1 MSDPVTSLHYTSN
14 GNFVNGQYA
23 PGADGFN
30 LADVT
35 SASEL
40 SELPSGVKALVWLGM
55 TDGVTAAFMSAV
67 ESFAGSSQVYGFYL
81 ADEPA
86 PSATTAANFKAESD
100 WIHAK
105 FPGAKTFI
113 IEQDSSS
120 ELTPSFYYT
129 PANTDIDLFGL
140 DPYPVN
146 SGLPGGFDLGI
157 IPLAVQ
163 AAEAAGIP
171 RQDLAPV
178 YQAFGG
184 GGYSQWAVPTPAQ
197 EQQILS
203 TWGSVLPNPVFDY
216 AYSWGAQVGDTA
228 LSNDPGL
235 QQVFAAH
242 NAPPAAGSTTSPP
255 AAPTIPYGVVNS
267 NDSVTLTGT
276 APAGSMVRVWD
287 GGANP
292 LGTATAN
299 SAFVWS
305 FTTADLSPGAY
316 AFTATDTTSAG
327 TSAKSSA
334 LNVTVPTAAAST
346 TSSSAGSTTSLP
358 AAPTI
363 PYGVVNTNHSVT
375 LTGTAPAGATVTVW
389 DGGANPLGTA
399 TANSAFVWS
408 FTTADLSA
416 GSYAFTATDTTSAG
430 TSGQAT
436 AMDVTV
442 PASPP
447 AAPTIPYGVVNSN
460 DSVTLTGTAPAGSTV
475 TVWDGGANPLGT
487 ATASSSFVWSFT
499 TADLSAGS
507 YAFTATDTTAAGTSV
522 KSSALAVTVPLSAA
536 PAIAAGAA
544 SAAAQQPAA
553 AVGGGEVVT
562 AGSGPETFAYTSV
575 SQSTGPSYDIIAD
588 ANWSLDKF
596 HLSGSPVALL
606 DPHVYSG
613 SLSTASFDSDLTGAI
628 GASHLS
634 ADAAILFT
642 PSAGTLAGNTF
653 LIVDENGAPG
663 YQAGKDFV
671 FNITGAKGTLTTANF
686 I

>member
-1 MSDPVTSLHYTSN
+1 MPDPVTSLHYTSN

-100 WIHAK
+100 WIHAN

-235 QQVFAAH
+235 QRVFAAH
-242 NAPPAAGSTTSPP
+242 NGPPAAGSTPP

-276 APAGSMVRVWD
+276 APAGSTVRVWD

-292 LGTATAN
+292 LGTATA
-299 SAFVWS
+299 SSSFVWS

-399 TANSAFVWS
+399 TANSA
-408 FTTADLSA
+408 
-416 GSYAFTATDTTSAG
+416 
-430 TSGQAT
+430 
-436 AMDVTV
+436 
-442 PASPP
+442 
-447 AAPTIPYGVVNSN
+447 
-460 DSVTLTGTAPAGSTV
+460 
-475 TVWDGGANPLGT
+475 
-487 ATASSSFVWSFT
+487 FVWSFT